1 MTFCLFDLTPCPY
14 NNRTQLMDELSPL
27 LKELTAHPVSFL
39 GGFVS
44 GVLHLNLADDPVRSW
59 LDQQSGSSSN
69 PPSPG
74 NGSGSNGSG
83 PQTINID

>member
-1 MTFCLFDLTPCPY
+1 
-14 NNRTQLMDELSPL
+14 MDEISPL

-39 GGFVS
+39 GGFVT
-44 GVLHLNLADDPVRSW
+44 GVLRLNLNDDPVRGW
-59 LDQQSGSSSN
+59 LDKQSGPSSK
-69 PPSPG
+69 PPSSG

>member
-1 MTFCLFDLTPCPY
+1 
-14 NNRTQLMDELSPL
+14 MDEISPL

-44 GVLHLNLADDPVRSW
+44 GMLRINLSDDPVKSW
-59 LDQQSGSSSN
+59 LDNQSGPSSK
-69 PPSPG
+69 PPSSG
-74 NGSGSNGSG
+74 NGSGGNGSG